1 MDDEYF
7 STSNIQI
14 SQRFIHA
21 LFKLSEKNCINLMK
35 TKLCNKFPNK
45 SNKLVK
51 FRQIGTNL
59 STADINHPNLEN
71 YLKNK

>member
-1 MDDEYF
+1 
-7 STSNIQI
+7 
-14 SQRFIHA
+14 
-21 LFKLSEKNCINLMK
+21 MK